1 MNTFL
6 LQGMMAL
13 PFILPIMVLFIFV
26 IFYIIIYLFLYII
39 CKLFKLKMNEK
50 YVLYLSLL
58 ATIIYTLLILHEMGT
73 NGLN

>member
-1 MNTFL
+1 
-6 LQGMMAL
+6 MAL
-13 PFILPIMVLFIFV
+13 PFFLPVMFLFIFG
-26 IFYIIIYLFLYII
+26 IFCIFIWLFLYII
-39 CKLFKLKMNEK
+39 CKLFNLKMNEK